1 MTVAFGTAAS
11 AAAFTLSAVV
21 PVSRV
26 SFGPWL
32 IVAGSWPW
40 FGAAAGYPLDEL
52 LDEPLEPDEPPG
64 PGGWWV
70 SSVLLLSLLGT
81 SRVRDRLTL
90 DDAPGRA
97 LGARSIAS
105 GNRPVLQGGAALLEH
120 RRRPIA
126 SDRSTHAHAGL

>member
-52 LDEPLEPDEPPG
+52 LDEPLEPDEPLVAAPAM
-64 PGGWWV
+64 PAAPTAMPAAAAAV
-70 SSVLLLSLLGT
+70 SSHARARWVVGFIRAPSL
-81 SRVRDRLTL
+81 
-90 DDAPGRA
+90 
-97 LGARSIAS
+97 AS
-105 GNRPVLQGGAALLEH
+105 GDVPRAGPAH
-120 RRRPIA
+120 PRRRAWARPGSA
-126 SDRSTHAHAGL
+126 VNRLW